1 MQITS
6 TLSLAA
12 VRDALL
18 ALPRP
23 FTCDAV
29 QAVVKRLAPTR
40 EELAPYLNFSPDG
53 YTRTLFY
60 GGPDFE
66 ILVLCWQEGQVSPI
80 HDHAASICSMAVVH
94 GTCSSETY
102 RLASPGAGH
111 RPPEGTSVPLEMTRE
126 DACQSGNVVTVTGG
140 DIHRVGNR
148 PHSGEDLV
156 TIHFY
161 LPPILSMRC
170 FHEETGL
177 CRIVEPITLAPR
189 V

>member
-1 MQITS
+1 MPTIS

-12 VRDALL
+12 VRDQLL

-23 FTCDAV
+23 FARDAV
-29 QAVVKRLAPTR
+29 QAVVSRLAPTQ
-40 EELAPYLNFSPDG
+40 EELAPYLNFSGEG
-53 YTRTLFY
+53 YTRTRFY

-66 ILVLCWQEGQVSPI
+66 ILVLCWQEGHVSPI

-94 GTCSSETY
+94 GTCSSETF
-102 RLASPGAGH
+102 RLAD
-111 RPPEGTSVPLEMTRE
+111 PEGAQRPAEGTAVPLEMTHE
-126 DACQSGNVVTVTGG
+126 DSCGVGQVVTVMGG

-148 PHSGEDLV
+148 PGSVEDLV

-177 CRIVEPITLAPR
+177 CRIIEPITLEPR
-189 V
+189 S

>member
-12 VRDALL
+12 VRDELL

-23 FTCDAV
+23 FTCTAV
-29 QAVVKRLAPTR
+29 QTVVARLAPSR
-40 EELAPYLNFSPDG
+40 EELAPYLNFSSDG
-53 YTRTLFY
+53 YTRTRYY

-66 ILVLCWQEGQVSPI
+66 ILVLCWGEGQASPI
-80 HDHAASICSMAVVH
+80 HDHADSICSMAVVH
-94 GTCSSETY
+94 GTCSCETF
-102 RLASPGAGH
+102 RLSAPMENQPVEAG
-111 RPPEGTSVPLEMTRE
+111 TMVPLTMTQE
-126 DACQSGNVVTVTGG
+126 DSCGSGQVVTVTGG

-148 PHSGEDLV
+148 QDSGTDLV

-177 CRIVEPITLAPR
+177 CRIVEPITLSPR
-189 V
+189 C

>member
-1 MQITS
+1 MQMTS

-29 QAVVKRLAPTR
+29 QQVVTRLAPSR
-40 EELAPYLNFSPDG
+40 EELAPYLNFSSDG
-53 YTRTLFY
+53 YTRTRFY

-66 ILVLCWQEGQVSPI
+66 ILVLCWREGQVSPI

-94 GTCSSETY
+94 GTCSCETY
-102 RLASPGAGH
+102 QLAT
-111 RPPEGTSVPLEMTRE
+111 PEGENRPAAGASVPLEMTRE
-126 DACQSGNVVTVTGG
+126 DICGAGNVVTVTGG

-148 PHSGEDLV
+148 PHSGADLV

-177 CRIVEPITLAPR
+177 CRIVEPITLSPST
-189 V
+189 